1 MLPDFAK
8 LKWPFW
14 TRIYSESGLQA
25 IVYMYILYCTY
36 IIHICVYKCIC
47 ICTCMYLYIYT
58 YTYTAVRYPIN
69 NRLHLTQLA
78 IAWSQDPVAE
88 LVEDVLKD
96 IIAMY
101 VFICILYYIILQYIY
116 VCVRVHIYIYII
128 GMSSF

>member
-1 MLPDFAK
+1 
-8 LKWPFW
+8 
-14 TRIYSESGLQA
+14 
-25 IVYMYILYCTY
+25 
-36 IIHICVYKCIC
+36 
-47 ICTCMYLYIYT
+47 MYLYIYT

-116 VCVRVHIYIYII
+116 IYVCVRVHIYIYII

>member
-1 MLPDFAK
+1 M
-8 LKWPFW
+8 
-14 TRIYSESGLQA
+14 
-25 IVYMYILYCTY
+25 YMYL
-36 IIHICVYKCIC
+36 H
-47 ICTCMYLYIYT
+47 MYVSIYIYT

-116 VCVRVHIYIYII
+116 GCVSVCIYTYIL
-128 GMSSF
+128 

>member
-1 MLPDFAK
+1 
-8 LKWPFW
+8 
-14 TRIYSESGLQA
+14 
-25 IVYMYILYCTY
+25 
-36 IIHICVYKCIC
+36 
-47 ICTCMYLYIYT
+47 MYLYIYT

-116 VCVRVHIYIYII
+116 ICVCVRVHIYIYII